1 MLVQLKLL
9 ETNPIKGSW
18 REELAER
25 PGSWLTMVSAR
36 NRHAAAGA
44 SQRKDSPDSP
54 GLVAPKSFRLSLGDG
69 RRGCQE
75 RN

>member
-1 MLVQLKLL
+1 M
-9 ETNPIKGSW
+9 
-18 REELAER
+18 ELAES

-36 NRHAAAGA
+36 NRHATAGA
-44 SQRKDSPDSP
+44 SHRSDIPVVSPELA
-54 GLVAPKSFRLSLGDG
+54 GPKSFRLSLGDG